1 MALLSI
7 LLSLFVERF
16 LGSLEELR
24 RFHWFEAYIAWGREH
39 TNASWLAGVG
49 QLLLL
54 FIPPLLAAAV
64 LGTALEGTLLLFGFG
79 YAVLVLLYCYGPR
92 DLEAEVEAFV
102 DACRRGDQE
111 SADWYAAALL
121 NGRTPE
127 EGRLSESVMNVVLEQ
142 ANARIFGV
150 IFWFL
155 LLGPMGALLFRF
167 ASLQANAA
175 SAQEE
180 PAPYDEAVRR
190 LYAILAWV
198 PARLCALGYAFSGSW
213 ASATSAWRDGDGG
226 LADSEGL
233 LRRVGLGA
241 LEYTP
246 GEAVEGS
253 SDSIEETLSLVR
265 RTALIWLGAL
275 ALMTLIGWAG

>member
-24 RFHWFEAYIAWGREH
+24 RFHWFEAYIAWARRG
-39 TNASWLAGVG
+39 TDAGLLAGVP

-54 FIPPLLAAAV
+54 FTPPLLAAAA
-64 LGTALEGTLLLFGFG
+64 LGAFLDDTLLLFGFG
-79 YAVLVLLYCYGPR
+79 YAVLVLLYCYGPC
-92 DLEAEVEAFV
+92 DLEAEVEAFI
-102 DACRRGDQE
+102 DACRRGDKE

-121 NGRTPE
+121 DGRVPE
-127 EGRLSESVMNVVLEQ
+127 EGKLAEAVMGVVLEQ
-142 ANARIFGV
+142 ANGRIFGV

-167 ASLQANAA
+167 ASLQANQAG
-175 SAQEE
+175 EE
-180 PAPYDEAVRR
+180 SHPYEAAVRR
-190 LYAILAWV
+190 LYAILAWA

-213 ASATSAWRDGDGG
+213 SSANAAWREGERG
-226 LADSEGL
+226 LGDSEAL

-241 LEYTP
+241 LEYTS
-246 GEAVEGS
+246 GEASEQDGE
-253 SDSIEETLSLVR
+253 SIEETLSLVR